1 MCIVHPKAEEY
12 LAQGTIAFIHL
23 LPTTTC
29 YSPES
34 VFGMPSN
41 YKKGLEPHCIYFQ

>member
-34 VFGMPSN
+34 V